1 MPISLGQRLADF
13 ASMFIMGVFSLG
25 LLAYVGFGEATNNYP
40 RFEVE
45 KVTAQAR
52 AVQST
57 MEKYLNAGL
66 PLRQFAGFDT
76 LVMPIIKIDDAIDGM
91 RVADRQGR
99 LVFEAVQPGSTLT
112 EVSELVDPDLVDV
125 KVTVETAYTQVIL
138 PLRSRFGFGGQ
149 LVTYIPNAYV
159 KGQISKA
166 TKMLPWAAAAGS
178 LFLGL
183 FGAAVAGMAGE
194 RRSRWDKIVFVSAFL
209 AVAATVIIGLA
220 NLYST
225 GARTKAIGL
234 SGALT
239 ERLSVVYDLGLSL
252 DDIEGFD
259 RTFADYRRLNPDL
272 RNMALIVDGKVVIH
286 TDPTA
291 IGKAFQPDSNAF
303 EEVQAVDNVPGLD
316 VKVSVSIPYDVVY
329 LAVGRSAKTFIV
341 LLVASGFMAGLFFQL
356 GGALRRMRQARDMRS
371 TDGQSAVEAIKPAL
385 FLGFFVENLAV
396 SFLPQL
402 MQKSATA
409 AGLPPS
415 LASAMFMAYFITFAG
430 ALVPAGFYA
439 ARHGPKPLI
448 FGGALIVAAAASL
461 IAVSDHYTLIV
472 VSRLMSGLGQGLLFI
487 GAQSYILAYAA
498 ADKRTQS
505 AGIIVYTFNGG
516 MLSGMVIG
524 GLLVG
529 YVGPSGVFWIGAAT
543 ALVIALYT
551 WLLIA
556 PPRMAQIEDTSIMR
570 SPKAILGVFR
580 SSGFLWTTLLV
591 GMPAK
596 AVLTGVIIFAMPLI
610 LSGMNLAQEDIGQVI
625 MFYALGV
632 LLSSHY
638 VSRYADRFG
647 RLRDILFIGLSLS
660 GVGLAVIGSIG
671 WPSLG
676 TQAIGPIAVTLIIL
690 AGTFIVGVAHGFIN
704 APVISFIASTDAARR
719 LGEAPVTAFYRF
731 IERVGHIAG
740 PLVVGQLFFLSNRSP
755 SVIAWLGVLM
765 VFFAVAFVFMRQERK
780 ES

>member
-1 MPISLGQRLADF
+1 MEDIDGVDTTLISYRTLNPEISSIAFIIDGQVAISTNPRSVDLPFTPDKA
-13 ASMFIMGVFSLG
+13 A
-25 LLAYVGFGEATNNYP
+25 FG
-40 RFEVE
+40 VE
-45 KVTAQAR
+45 KAIEGVPN
-52 AVQST
+52 
-57 MEKYLNAGL
+57 LNA
-66 PLRQFAGFDT
+66 R
-76 LVMPIIKIDDAIDGM
+76 IY
-91 RVADRQGR
+91 
-99 LVFEAVQPGSTLT
+99 
-112 EVSELVDPDLVDV
+112 VSL
-125 KVTVETAYTQVIL
+125 
-138 PLRSRFGFGGQ
+138 
-149 LVTYIPNAYV
+149 
-159 KGQISKA
+159 
-166 TKMLPWAAAAGS
+166 
-178 LFLGL
+178 
-183 FGAAVAGMAGE
+183 
-194 RRSRWDKIVFVSAFL
+194 
-209 AVAATVIIGLA
+209 
-220 NLYST
+220 
-225 GARTKAIGL
+225 
-234 SGALT
+234 
-239 ERLSVVYDLGLSL
+239 
-252 DDIEGFD
+252 
-259 RTFADYRRLNPDL
+259 
-272 RNMALIVDGKVVIH
+272 
-286 TDPTA
+286 
-291 IGKAFQPDSNAF
+291 
-303 EEVQAVDNVPGLD
+303 
-316 VKVSVSIPYDVVY
+316 PYDVV
-329 LAVGRSAKTFIV
+329 LAEVGRTAKTFVV

-356 GGALRRMRQARDMRS
+356 GGALRRLKDAKRNNA
-371 TDGQSAVEAIKPAL
+371 TDGQSALEAIKPVL
-385 FLGFFVENLAV
+385 FVGFLIENLAA
-396 SFLPQL
+396 SFMPQL
-402 MQKSATA
+402 MQKSAA
-409 AGLPPS
+409 AGGLPPS
-415 LASAMFMAYFITFAG
+415 LASIMFMAYFLTFA
-430 ALVPAGFYA
+430 ATLVPAGVYA
-439 ARHGPKPLI
+439 GRNGARPMIAL
-448 FGGALIVAAAASL
+448 GAALAAAASIMMAL
-461 IAVSDHYTLIV
+461 SDNYVSV
-472 VSRLMSGLGQGLLFI
+472 VAARMLSGVGQGMLFI
-487 GAQSYILAYAA
+487 GSQSFILAYAA